1 MRLRRPAF
9 GFNKIL
15 DAFSVNVRSLV
26 DEQSYRIL
34 ILWPVLLFLDGLQDR
49 FVFGERNLKYLVY
62 LFRSRLVANG
72 RIAEMHPA
80 VNRVPGV
87 DGCHEM

>member
-1 MRLRRPAF
+1 MRLRRPALD
-9 GFNKIL
+9 FNKIL

-34 ILWPVLLFLDGLQDR
+34 ILWPVLLLYGLQDR

-80 VNRVPGV
+80 VNRIPGV

>member
-1 MRLRRPAF
+1 MRLRRPALD
-9 GFNKIL
+9 FNKIL

-34 ILWPVLLFLDGLQDR
+34 ILWPVLLLYGLHDR

>member
-1 MRLRRPAF
+1 M
-9 GFNKIL
+9 
-15 DAFSVNVRSLV
+15 
-26 DEQSYRIL
+26 
-34 ILWPVLLFLDGLQDR
+34 WPVLLFLDGLQDR

-72 RIAEMHPA
+72 RIAEMHQA
-80 VNRVPGV
+80 VNRAPGV